1 MGTTQYQE
9 ESGNTGNFTSAEQ
22 AEKIKRL
29 DELISKSKEEKA
41 VYDGRIPSI
50 NKRTSR
56 ALRDEENYITKV
68 GEFKYENGTPVKANM
83 PYHIHY
89 TTLLEE
95 VYMTEY
101 SHKAKLS
108 KIIVPL
114 KIKTNFQY
122 YNSLNKQTPL
132 KIKGSMINPTF
143 ADYQKGFYTRYF
155 AKNASDEHSSPFEV
169 DLKNYLKSAL
179 YTFVQVK
186 WHLSGPEESVY
197 VRNAN
202 EIQKAQ
208 KTISNIDK
216 ILPRMQFYRY
226 DRSLNP
232 KQLSEQKLGIFVPV
246 GEEGT
251 SGESTETSTQASGYS
266 AASGGP
272 PPGFG
277 GY

>member
-1 MGTTQYQE
+1 MSTIQE
-9 ESGNTGNFTSAEQ
+9 
-22 AEKIKRL
+22 L
-29 DELISKSKEEKA
+29 DELISKSKEKKA
-41 VYDGRIPSI
+41 VYDGRIASI

-68 GEFKYENGTPVKANM
+68 GEFKYEDGAPVKANV

-95 VYMTEY
+95 VYMTEHH
-101 SHKAKLS
+101 HKAKMS

-122 YNSLNKQTPL
+122 YNSLNKQVPL
-132 KIKGSMINPTF
+132 KIKGSMVNPTT

-169 DLKNYLKSAL
+169 NLKNYLKSAL
-179 YTFVQVK
+179 YTYIQVK

-226 DRSLNP
+226 DKSLNP

-246 GEEGT
+246 GEGGT
-251 SGESTETSTQASGYS
+251 STESTTTQTQTGPPSGVM
-266 AASGGP
+266 SGGA
-272 PPGFG
+272 GGAG

>member
-1 MGTTQYQE
+1 
-9 ESGNTGNFTSAEQ
+9 
-22 AEKIKRL
+22 
-29 DELISKSKEEKA
+29 
-41 VYDGRIPSI
+41 
-50 NKRTSR
+50 
-56 ALRDEENYITKV
+56 
-68 GEFKYENGTPVKANM
+68 
-83 PYHIHY
+83 
-89 TTLLEE
+89 
-95 VYMTEY
+95 
-101 SHKAKLS
+101 
-108 KIIVPL
+108 
-114 KIKTNFQY
+114 
-122 YNSLNKQTPL
+122 
-132 KIKGSMINPTF
+132 MIDPTF
-143 ADYQKGFYTRYF
+143 ADYQRGFYTRYF

-246 GEEGT
+246 GQGGT
-251 SGESTETSTQASGYS
+251 SGESSSDSESTD
-266 AASGGP
+266 
-272 PPGFG
+272 G